1 MAGRGWLPASPD
13 AFHCCL
19 PAARRV
25 RLTEGTIMLKY
36 CLLSGFA
43 FLWPLAA
50 CAEEM
55 TLRIDHV
62 PSDEAGQEISRALG
76 DVPGVKVSGKVTKD
90 EPTAR
95 VTFDPAK
102 ADVGD
107 LARAVAGVKT
117 SGRQK
122 PSARLVLGYERS
134 DDTALDDDEFVPRYV
149 EQALAKL
156 KGKGVDGKDWKLD
169 TKNREV
175 HIRLEEKG
183 GAKLADVKAAFPDK
197 KSDAIVKFDVK

>member
-1 MAGRGWLPASPD
+1 VSLA
-13 AFHCCL
+13 
-19 PAARRV
+19 
-25 RLTEGTIMLKY
+25 EGTIMLRY
-36 CLLSGFA
+36 CWLSGFA
-43 FLWPLAA
+43 FLWPLVA
-50 CAEEM
+50 CAEEV
-55 TLRIDHV
+55 TLRIDDV
-62 PSDEAGQEISRALG
+62 PSDDAGQEINRALG

-102 ADVGD
+102 ADVGE

-117 SGRQK
+117 SGREK
-122 PSARLVLGYERS
+122 PSARLVLGYKRS
-134 DDTALDDDEFVPRYV
+134 DDTALKDDEVVPRYV

-156 KGKGVDGKDWKLD
+156 KGKGVDGKGWKLD

-183 GAKLADVKAAFPDK
+183 GAKLADIKSAFPDK
-197 KSDAIVKFDVK
+197 KSDALVTFELK